1 MKKITILLLLVGM
14 TGIAQIKGNK
24 NIITKEFDVEN
35 IENIKIDL
43 YAKVSINQT
52 IDESLSITAD
62 ENLFQYLKKQVVN
75 GTLYLDQIDWVK
87 PSQEIIIKIGAPNLR
102 RVEQGTH
109 DETNIIVN
117 NTYLN
122 VLAPIGNVSI
132 TGRTEELRLGAELA
146 TIDASKIEA
155 KEVFVNLW
163 SYGSITVNPLDKLWA
178 EVTNDGKLVYIN
190 KPENFDVKTR
200 ENGQVELFV
209 KKEQLQNPEAQYI
222 KFKIKNNSN
231 NRHDFY
237 VVGPKQD
244 DSKFSYGFPM
254 MPFSKRNENWT
265 VGTKIYK
272 VNRLGLKI
280 LLVEIKAKDENKV
293 VNLFKG

>member
-14 TGIAQIKGNK
+14 TGTAQIKGNK

-35 IENIKIDL
+35 IENIKINL
-43 YAKVSINQT
+43 YAKVSIDQT
-52 IDESLSITAD
+52 IEESLSITAD

-75 GTLYLDQIDWVK
+75 GTLYIDQIDWVK
-87 PSQEIIIKIGAPNLR
+87 PSQDIIIKIGAPNLR

-132 TGRTEELRLGAELA
+132 TGKTEELRLGAELA

-190 KPENFDVKTR
+190 KPENFDVKTSKDGQIMES
-200 ENGQVELFV
+200 EN
-209 KKEQLQNPEAQYI
+209 KKQLKITEAQYI

-237 VVGPKQD
+237 VVGPKPD
-244 DSKFSYGFPM
+244 GSKFSYGFPM
-254 MPFSKRNENWT
+254 MPFSKRHENWT

-272 VNRLGLKI
+272 VNKLGLKK
-280 LLVEIKAKDENKV
+280 LLVEIKAEDENKV